1 MKLRQLGAFA
11 LVIVA
16 LPASAQQVGA
26 IFGKV
31 TAKNGK
37 ALAGI
42 HVDVT
47 GNVLPQGRRVVTSE
61 TGEYRLPFLPPGEY
75 DLVFTHPTR
84 ATEKRKASVSLQQ
97 TTTINIVMNEAAV
110 QSTVVEVVGQA
121 TQVDASSAELKTFIG
136 ADVLS
141 AMPVGQG
148 YRDIIKLIPG
158 VALTSQGT
166 RDPNAG
172 GSGQDNVHL
181 MDGVNINLPM
191 YGSIGLG
198 SGTASYD
205 IDQVAVTKG
214 GASATDFNRSAGFTM
229 NTISKSGTNTY
240 AGELSYIAV
249 PSSMVARRPAGS
261 TQAFETNSTYAIAS
275 VGGPIVKERLFF
287 FASFY
292 SPKDTRK
299 NGSNL
304 YGPVPEFSTNHTEY
318 FGKLTYSPLSNLLL
332 HVSHRRSKHTENN
345 TSIGSFSPPSVAD
358 GGDSN
363 TYITTFEASWSV
375 TPNNFLNFKYT
386 NFALYTQDHPNT
398 FSNARPALDGSSV
411 LDVNNLDTQGNLSLP
426 TVAQAGSNATL
437 IALINRY
444 GYPGVNAPAGTAT
457 TAAGFVGGGSVG
469 SFASINTDNFFRK
482 NYQLA
487 WDGTYGSTVTH
498 DLHVGFQY
506 WKEMEDLYRISNGWG
521 SIATNPTN
529 VKIPTTA
536 ISGVGL
542 VYAYVASPY
551 QQGLGHAPQIHSE
564 YVSQNFEV
572 NDKIRW
578 EKFTFNVGV
587 LVSNDKLY
595 GMGIRSDSSTA
606 GGYALAPGAKYL
618 EHEIKWA
625 DTLQPRLGVTWNYN
639 KEDTIYANFARYV
652 PSTSSLPRA
661 SSWAR
666 NLVGTI
672 NVYFD
677 ATGHMIGQGA
687 DAVSQGK
694 LYQDGIK
701 PRHTD
706 EFMVGTTR
714 DFGHGLTSRLYARYR
729 KSINFWE
736 DTPNNS
742 RVVYNA
748 PSDVPHTLYIPD
760 LATKLSNLGANGGP
774 MNGNTSAV
782 IAQLDGAF
790 TKFYEVSSETEWTS
804 GPFFASFAYTWSH
817 YYGNF
822 DQDNSTNGSANDANV
837 FVGSSNIADS
847 AGTQVWDNKYGNLAG
862 DQRHKIKLFGS
873 YNFPWNGK
881 LGIYGVYQTGQHW
894 QRTDYK
900 VYQALITAT
909 GSSSTS
915 DTARYAEPAGSRVNP
930 THYQM
935 DISYTQTFWQQKRM
949 GVSAT
954 VDLFNVFNRQT
965 VTSYNQSANGG
976 AFGYAQTYMLPRRT
990 QLGVKFWF

>member
-1 MKLRQLGAFA
+1 M
-11 LVIVA
+11 VIVA
-16 LPASAQQVGA
+16 LPASAQQAGA
-26 IFGKV
+26 IFGRV
-31 TAKNGK
+31 TAKDGK
-37 ALAGI
+37 PLAGI
-42 HVDVT
+42 HVDAS
-47 GNVLPQGRRVVTSE
+47 GNVLPQGRLVVTNE

-75 DLVFTHPTR
+75 TLVFTHPNR
-84 ATEKRKASVSLQQ
+84 ATEKRKVVVALQQ
-97 TTTINIVMNEAAV
+97 TTTLHVTLNEAAM

-121 TQVDASSAELKTFIG
+121 SMVDASSAELKTLI
-136 ADVLS
+136 ASDVLT
-141 AMPVGQG
+141 AMPVGVG
-148 YRDIIKLIPG
+148 YRDMMKLIPG
-158 VALTSQGT
+158 VAYTSQGT

-181 MDGVNINLPM
+181 MDGVNVNLPM
-191 YGSIGLG
+191 YGTIGIG
-198 SGTASYD
+198 GGTASYD
-205 IDQVAVTKG
+205 IDQIAVTKG

-229 NTISKSGTNTY
+229 NSISKSGTNVYT
-240 AGELSYIAV
+240 GELSYTAIPANL
-249 PSSMVARRPAGS
+249 VARRPAGS
-261 TQAFETNSTYAIAS
+261 TTSFETDSTYAVAN

-287 FASFY
+287 FASMY

-304 YGPVPEFSTNHTEY
+304 YGPVPELSTSHTEY
-318 FGKLTYSPLSNLLL
+318 FGKLTYSPTTNLLL
-332 HVSHRRSKHTENN
+332 HGSYRRAKHTDYNV
-345 TSIGSFSPPSVAD
+345 SVGSSSPASVAN
-358 GGDSN
+358 GAES
-363 TYITTFEASWSV
+363 TTTITTLEASWSI

-386 NFALYTQDHPNT
+386 NFAIYQGDHPNT
-398 FSNARPALDGSSV
+398 YASATAALDGSSV
-411 LDVNNLDTQGNLSLP
+411 LDVNNLATQGNLSIP

-444 GYPGVNAPAGTAT
+444 GYAGTGTNAT
-457 TAAGFVGGGSVG
+457 PAGFVGGGSVG
-469 SFASINTDNFFRK
+469 VYPSINTDNFFRR

-487 WDGTYGSTVTH
+487 WDGTYGSTVSH
-498 DLHVGFQY
+498 EVHVGFQY

-521 SIATNPTN
+521 SIAANFN
-529 VKIPTTA
+529 NQKIPTTA
-536 ISGVGL
+536 LSGVGL

-564 YVSQNFEV
+564 LESQNFEV
-572 NDKIRW
+572 NDRIRW
-578 EKFTFNVGV
+578 NAFTFNVGV

-595 GMGIRSDSSTA
+595 GMGIRTDSTTA
-606 GGYALAPGAKYL
+606 GGYALAPGQKYL

-625 DTLQPRLGVTWNYN
+625 DTLQPRLGVTWNYH
-639 KEDTIYANFARYV
+639 KDDTIYANFARYV

-694 LYQDGIK
+694 LYVDGIK

-714 DFGHGLTSRLYARYR
+714 DFGQGFTGRLYGRYR

-790 TKFYEVSSETEWTS
+790 TKFYEVCAETEWRR
-804 GPFFASFAYTWSH
+804 GDAYASFSYTWSH

-822 DQDNSTNGSANDANV
+822 DQDNTANGSANDLNL
-837 FVGSSNIADS
+837 FIGSSNIADS
-847 AGTQVWDNKYGNLAG
+847 AGTQIWDNKYGNLAG

-873 YNFPWNGK
+873 YAFPWNGK
-881 LGIYGVYQTGQHW
+881 LGVYAVYQTGMHW
-894 QRTDYK
+894 QKTDYK

-909 GSSSTS
+909 GSTSTS

-930 THYQM
+930 AHYQM
-935 DISYTQTFWQQKRM
+935 DLSYTQTFWQSKTM
-949 GVSAT
+949 GLSGT

-965 VTSYNQSANGG
+965 VTAYNQSANGG
-976 AFGYAQTYMLPRRT
+976 LFASPQTYMPPRRT
-990 QLGVKFWF
+990 QFGLRFWF

>member
-1 MKLRQLGAFA
+1 MRLRHLGAFA
-11 LVIVA
+11 MVIVA

-26 IFGKV
+26 IYGKV
-31 TAKNGK
+31 TAKDGK

-47 GNVLPQGRRVVTSE
+47 GNVLPQARRVLTSE
-61 TGEYRLPFLPPGEY
+61 TGEYRLPFLPPGDY
-75 DLVFTHPTR
+75 SLVFTHPNRT
-84 ATEKRKASVSLQQ
+84 TEKRKVSVALQQ
-97 TTTINIVMNEAAV
+97 TTTLNVMMSEAAV
-110 QSTVVEVVGQA
+110 QGTVVEVVGQA
-121 TQVDASSAELKTFIG
+121 TLVDASSAELKTFIG
-136 ADVLS
+136 ADVLA

-148 YRDIIKLIPG
+148 YKDLIKLIPG
-158 VALTSQGT
+158 VAYTSQST

-172 GSGQDNVHL
+172 GSGQDNIHL
-181 MDGVNINLPM
+181 LDGVNINLPM
-191 YGSIGLG
+191 YGSVGVSG
-198 SGTASYD
+198 GTASYD
-205 IDQVAVTKG
+205 VDQVAITKG

-229 NTISKSGTNTY
+229 NSVSKSGTNTY

-249 PSSMVARRPAGS
+249 PANLVARRPSDS
-261 TQAFETNSTYAIAS
+261 TQQYETNSTYAIAN
-275 VGGPIVKERLFF
+275 VGGPIVRERLFF

-304 YGPVPEFSTNHTEY
+304 YGPVPEFSTSHTEY
-318 FGKLTYSPLSNLLL
+318 FGKLTYSPLTNLLI
-332 HVSHRRSKHTENN
+332 HASYRKAKETADN
-345 TSIGSFSPPSVAD
+345 TNIGSASPAMAAD
-358 GGDSN
+358 GSKSTTN
-363 TYITTFEASWSV
+363 ITTLEASWSI
-375 TPNNFLNFKYT
+375 TPNNYLNFKYT
-386 NFALYTQDHPNT
+386 NFALYTADHPNYM
-398 FSNARPALDGSSV
+398 SSAMPALDGTSV
-411 LDVNNLDTQGNLSLP
+411 LDVNNLETQGSFAIP
-426 TVAQAGSNATL
+426 TVAQAGTNATL

-444 GYPGVNAPAGTAT
+444 GYPGTGANA
-457 TAAGFVGGGSVG
+457 TAAGFIGGGSVG
-469 SFASINTDNFFRK
+469 GYPSINTDNFFRK

-487 WDGTYGSTVTH
+487 WDGTYGTAVSH
-498 DLHVGFQY
+498 ELHVGFQY
-506 WKEMEDLYRISNGWG
+506 WKEMEDLYRVSNGWG
-521 SIATNPTN
+521 SIASNFN
-529 VKIPTTA
+529 NQKIPTTA

-542 VYAYVASPY
+542 TYAYVASPY

-564 YVSQNFEV
+564 YESQNFEI

-578 EKFTFNVGV
+578 DKFTFNVGL

-595 GMGIRSDSSTA
+595 GMGLRSDSSTA
-606 GGYALAPGAKYL
+606 SGYVLDPSAKYL

-625 DTLQPRLGVTWNYN
+625 DTLQPRLGVTWNYHN
-639 KEDTIYANFARYV
+639 EDTVYANFARYV

-694 LYQDGIK
+694 LYQEGIK

-714 DFGHGLTSRLYARYR
+714 DFGHGLTTRLYARYR
-729 KSINFWE
+729 KSVNFWE

-748 PSDVPHTLYIPD
+748 PADIPHTLYIPD
-760 LATKLSNLGANGGP
+760 LATKLSNLGAKGGP

-790 TKFYEVSSETEWTS
+790 TKFYEVSSETEWHS
-804 GPFFASFAYTWSH
+804 GPAYVSFSYAWSH

-822 DQDNSTNGSANDANV
+822 DQDNSANGSANDSNV
-837 FVGSSNIADS
+837 FVGSSNIADG
-847 AGTQVWDNKYGNLAG
+847 AGMQIWDNKYGNLAG
-862 DQRHKIKLFGS
+862 DQRHKVKLYGS
-873 YNFPWNGK
+873 YEFPWDGK
-881 LGIYGVYQTGQHW
+881 LGLFAVYQTGQHW

-909 GSSSTS
+909 GSTSTS

-930 THYQM
+930 SHYQL
-935 DISYTQTFWQQKRM
+935 DLSYTQTFWKRKSM

-965 VTSYNQSANGG
+965 VTAYNQAGN
-976 AFGYAQTYMLPRRT
+976 ATLFGRAQTYMPPRRT
-990 QLGVKFWF
+990 QIGVRFWF